1 MVGRISGTGSYFI
14 MHPYNYMQG
23 RSQVRGMQA
32 QGMQSAGVQAV
43 SGVSSADNVS
53 AARGSSI
60 PRGYLSSP
68 EDAAAPQKLFI
79 RQGADPA
86 EYAVRMRMQHMEEP
100 AASGLPGQK
109 EEMKGIQNV
118 QKAAEDGECQTCEQ
132 RKYQDGSDDMGVS
145 FKTPTKI
152 APEAA
157 GAAVRGHEQ
166 EHVTRERAKAERE
179 DRRVVSQTVTLH
191 TDICPECGKV
201 YISGGTTQTTTAAKP
216 EPVDISAQV
225 QPKQQAV

>member
-53 AARGSSI
+53 AAQGSSI

-68 EDAAAPQKLFI
+68 ED
-79 RQGADPA
+79 GADPA

-216 EPVDISAQV
+216 EPVDISAQA

>member
-1 MVGRISGTGSYFI
+1 MVGRISGAGSYFI

-23 RSQVRGMQA
+23 RSQACGIQA
-32 QGMQSAGVQAV
+32 QSMQSAGAQAV
-43 SGVSSADNVS
+43 SGASLADNVPKSSDS
-53 AARGSSI
+53 AI

-68 EDAAAPQKLFI
+68 EDASAPQQLFI
-79 RQGADPA
+79 PQGADPA
-86 EYAVRMRMQHMEEP
+86 EYAVRMRMQHMEDP
-100 AASGLPGQK
+100 AAPALPGQA
-109 EEMKGIQNV
+109 EETQGIQDV
-118 QKAAEDGECQTCEQ
+118 QKTAEDGKCQTCEQ

-145 FKTPTKI
+145 FKMPTRI

-179 DRRVVSQTVTLH
+179 DRRVVSQSVTLH

-201 YISGGTTQTTTAAKP
+201 YISGGTTRTTTAAKP
-216 EPVDISAQV
+216 EPVQT
-225 QPKQQAV
+225 QPEKQSFEAVA